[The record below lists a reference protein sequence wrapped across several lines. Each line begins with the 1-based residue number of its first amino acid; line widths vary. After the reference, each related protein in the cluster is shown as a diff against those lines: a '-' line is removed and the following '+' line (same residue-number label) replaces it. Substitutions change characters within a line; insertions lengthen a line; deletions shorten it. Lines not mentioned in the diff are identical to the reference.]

1 MQPTGRSTTDRAVSE
16 RCFALAARAL
26 RLVRP
31 PEADA
36 PGARAEQTRFL
47 DEAALDVGRVLFP
60 VFAEAS
66 RDVDARRLE
75 EVQYRVK
82 TLAALISLSKTEQ
95 AAEYLGLLDASVTYA
110 RAQTGPARTLWRDLG
125 LAAQA
130 VRLVAGA
137 LSQGPDAE
145 AVRNFESE
153 VKAARLEVLDALRQ
167 ALLSQAKV
175 PWQDVAAFLYGDENQ
190 LLSQAL
196 GPAIGPATGSGLGT
210 DRLAAGAG
218 ATGSATAVPVVSV
231 PLDLRVQGPQ
241 RIRAALERARARMQS
256 RASDLYVAPE
266 IPQKKLVNARRV
278 CEVSDD
284 EEIVGLLDCTL
295 FGAATDCVLWSTTR
309 IYYRNFA
316 APQTGPHEI
325 RYSRLPALLVTRAD
339 ALSVR
344 MGEQPQC
351 TVAGSSMNAEDLL
364 QILRDLTA
372 IARGE
377 PLPE

>member
-26 RLVRP
+26 RLVQA
-31 PEADA
+31 PESDA
-36 PGARAEQTRFL
+36 PAARGAQTRFL
-47 DEAALDVGRVLFP
+47 DEAALDLGRVLFP

-66 RDVDARRLE
+66 RDVDTRRLE

-82 TLAALISLSKTEQ
+82 TLAALISLGKTEQ

-125 LAAQA
+125 LLAQA

-153 VKAARLEVLDALRQ
+153 VKAARIEALDAMRQ
-167 ALLSQAKV
+167 GLLSQARV

-190 LLSQAL
+190 LLVQAL
-196 GPAIGPATGSGLGT
+196 GPAIGPALDPATGNDLPT
-210 DRLAAGAG
+210 AGASG
-218 ATGSATAVPVVSV
+218 TVPVVSP
-231 PLDLRVQGPQ
+231 PLDSRAQGPQ
-241 RIRAALERARARMQS
+241 RIRAALERARARMHS

-266 IPQKKLVNARRV
+266 IPPKKLANARRV

-316 APQTGPHEI
+316 APQTGPHQI
-325 RYSRLPALLVTRAD
+325 RYSRLPALLFTRAD